1 MSVPSQVDGHLL
13 ARVIWLAMLFVYG
26 AVAIRAQTLEVCTA
40 LTLRVRN
47 PADWLCLETFEL
59 SIDSTSRD

>member
-1 MSVPSQVDGHLL
+1 
-13 ARVIWLAMLFVYG
+13 MLFVYG